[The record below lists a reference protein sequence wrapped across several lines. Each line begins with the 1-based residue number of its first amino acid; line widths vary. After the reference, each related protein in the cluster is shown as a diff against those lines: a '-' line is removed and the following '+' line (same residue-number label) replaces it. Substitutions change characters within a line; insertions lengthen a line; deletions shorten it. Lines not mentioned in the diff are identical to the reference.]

1 MDNKNFEIKKQILDK
16 IKEYD
21 RIIIGRHFRP
31 DGDAV
36 GSTMG
41 FATILRESFPKKEV
55 FVVNEDYSDYV
66 AFLDDDKT
74 VLADEAYA
82 DALFVAIDTGTADRL
97 SNKKYVLAKEIVKID
112 HHVDNIPY
120 GDLFWVEDWRS
131 SACEMIVDF
140 ALTFKDE
147 LKMTKRAAECL
158 FTGIATDSGRFRFSS
173 TSGETMRLAGYLLDF
188 GLDLETIYSNLYLEE
203 FDYFKFQAYIF
214 GQMKVTENGVAY
226 IVVTREMQKEWNLS
240 NEEASNVISLLN
252 SIKGS
257 IIWLAFIENPFDEEV
272 RVRLR
277 SRFVTINKLAEKYGG
292 GGHECAAGATV
303 HSPEELQC
311 LIDDADALSGEY
323 KANNTGWM

>member
-82 DALFVAIDTGTADRL
+82 DALFVAIDTGTSDRL

-120 GDLFWVEDWRS
+120 GDISWVEDRRS

-147 LKMTKRAAECL
+147 LKVTKRAAECL

-303 HSPEELQC
+303 HSAEELQC
-311 LIDDADALSGEY
+311 LIDDADAISRDY

>member
-1 MDNKNFEIKKQILDK
+1 MDNNNLEIKKQILDR
-16 IKEYD
+16 IKAYD

-41 FATILRESFPKKEV
+41 LATILRESFPKKEI

-82 DALFVAIDTGTADRL
+82 NALFIAVDTGTVDRL
-97 SNKKYVLAKEIVKID
+97 SNKKFGLAKELIKID
-112 HHVDNIPY
+112 HHVDNLPY
-120 GDLFWVEDWRS
+120 GDISWVEDWRS

-147 LKMTKRAAECL
+147 LKVTKRAAECL
-158 FTGIATDSGRFRFSS
+158 FTGMATDSGRFRFAS
-173 TSGETMRLAGYLLDF
+173 TSGETMRMAGFLLDF
-188 GLDLETIYSNLYLEE
+188 GLDLETIYSHLYLEE
-203 FDYFKFQAYIF
+203 IDYFKFQAYIF

-226 IVVTREMQKEWNLS
+226 IVVTREMQKEWNLT
-240 NEEASNVISLLN
+240 NEAASNVISLLN

-257 IIWLAFIENPFDEEV
+257 IIWLAFIENPFDDEI

-277 SRFVTINKLAEKYGG
+277 SRFVTINKLGEKYGG
-292 GGHECAAGATV
+292 GGHENAAGATV
-303 HSPEELQC
+303 HSHEEMNL
-311 LIDDADALSGEY
+311 LIADADRISKDY

>member
-1 MDNKNFEIKKQILDK
+1 MDNKNLDIKKQILDK

-41 FATILRESFPKKEV
+41 LATILRESFPKKEI

-74 VLADEAYA
+74 VLSDDAYA
-82 DALFVAIDTGTADRL
+82 NALFIAVDTGTVDRL
-97 SNKKYVLAKEIVKID
+97 SNKKYPLAKELVKID
-112 HHVDNIPY
+112 HHVDNAPY
-120 GDLFWVEDWRS
+120 GDISWVEDWRS
-131 SACEMIVDF
+131 SACEMIVDL

-147 LKMTKRAAECL
+147 LKVTKRAAECL
-158 FTGIATDSGRFRFSS
+158 FTGMATDSGRFRFAS
-173 TSGETMRLAGYLLDF
+173 TSGETMRLAGFLIDF
-188 GLDLETIYSNLYLEE
+188 GLDLETIYSNLYLED

-214 GQMKVTENGVAY
+214 GQMKITENGVAY
-226 IVVTREMQKEWNLS
+226 VVVTREMQKEWNLT
-240 NEEASNVISLLN
+240 NEAASNVISLLN

-257 IIWLAFIENPFDEEV
+257 IIWLAFIENPFDDEI

-277 SRFVTINKLAEKYGG
+277 SRFVTINKLGEKYGG
-292 GGHECAAGATV
+292 GGHENAAGATV
-303 HSPEELQC
+303 HSHEELMQ
-311 LIDDADALSGEY
+311 LVEDADSISKEY
-323 KANNTGWM
+323 KANNTGWL